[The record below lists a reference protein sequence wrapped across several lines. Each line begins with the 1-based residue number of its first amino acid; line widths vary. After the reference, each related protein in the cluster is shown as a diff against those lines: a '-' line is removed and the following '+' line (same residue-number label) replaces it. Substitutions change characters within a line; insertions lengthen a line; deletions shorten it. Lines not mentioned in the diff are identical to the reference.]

1 MVEGSRNKDKVVD
14 IEKFWHRKRRS
25 NPPQNEKVAAA
36 KKAKNGG
43 IENGG
48 DIFGRGE
55 KYQLVPIDD
64 SYPDYIVE
72 NQEKYAELIKPW
84 N

>member
-25 NPPQNEKVAAA
+25 NPPQNEKAAFT
-36 KKAKNGG
+36 KKSKNGG
-43 IENGG
+43 KATMQNLLHQANELSCPTNVEFKG
-48 DIFGRGE
+48 
-55 KYQLVPIDD
+55 KYSDP
-64 SYPDYIVE
+64 P
-72 NQEKYAELIKPW
+72 NP